1 MNRIKNAYDSIAPGA
16 GELAAQRDTFLQELD
31 VPQTGIR
38 SVRKRISRRWR
49 VAAVIASCLIIGT
62 AAVGATTGKLRTW
75 VIDSNRLMIKSLDID
90 LPDSLGD
97 YELNE
102 YQHYDRLPEGE
113 EHVSG
118 LSKPLYRSYGVYYSK
133 PNNIDY
139 VGFDGSH
146 GTEYRSDRIHLTFGF
161 TEGLEDEDWM
171 TYFHYDPETKKWIPY
186 ENTVFPGSDLTR
198 TTENLEE
205 ISYRGA
211 TIWIYELT
219 WHQKEGKPEYYY
231 DAGANWY
238 DSEIGAWFQ
247 ADFSTPTYDVIVDK
261 AYDKN
266 GNLIHDSVEE
276 VIRPENVLSKE
287 TLLEYI
293 KEIIDLNR

>member
-1 MNRIKNAYDSIAPGA
+1 MNKIKKAYDSIAPGA
-16 GELAAQRDTFLQELD
+16 VELAVRREAFLQKLD
-31 VPQTGIR
+31 APQSGASTVR
-38 SVRKRISRRWR
+38 SSRCRRRI
-49 VAAVIASCLIIGT
+49 AVIIAACLIIGT
-62 AAVGATTGKLRTW
+62 AAIAASTGKLRTW
-75 VIDSNRLMIKSLDID
+75 VIDSNRLMLKSLDIE

-113 EHVSG
+113 EPVLG
-118 LSKPLYRSYGVYYSK
+118 ISKPLYRSYGVYYSK
-133 PNNIDY
+133 PNNIDF
-139 VGFDGSH
+139 VSSDGGH
-146 GTEYRSDRIHLTFGF
+146 GTQYRSDRIHLTFGF
-161 TEGLEDEDWM
+161 TEGLKDEDWM

-186 ENTVFPGSDLTR
+186 NDAESSTNIR

-219 WHQKEGKPEYYY
+219 WRQKEGKPEYYY

-238 DSEIGAWFQ
+238 DPEIGAWFQ

-261 AYDKN
+261 AYDKD
-266 GNLIHDSVEE
+266 GNLIHESKEE
-276 VIRPENVLSKE
+276 YIRPTNVLDKE

-293 KEIIDLNR
+293 KEIIDLNRQ